1 MLKFR
6 VLFGLIAVS
15 SALAI
20 PVLAQEVP
28 ADLPSTH
35 WAYDAVA
42 DLAKKNLIKG
52 YPPDGKF
59 LGNRQMTR
67 YEFATILKRLLDRM
81 DEIVKKPDTNNGD
94 DYKKLKASYDEIKSL
109 VDEFKIQLTV
119 IGTDM
124 AKVKEEI
131 DSLKGQFKELS
142 DKVSGFDSRINAIAK
157 KADDTAAI
165 GDATLESLNE
175 YKNTN
180 NAALAKKVDINTGK
194 IRVSGLFQSWY
205 GAPISG
211 DTLGGN
217 TGGNFGTVPPGRN
230 FGGGVGDTFRIR
242 RGEISFIGNI
252 TPKADYR
259 VMFDV
264 AKTGTAN
271 NSVLQ
276 EIWAGYNLTPRLRFE
291 VGQQKTQ
298 LSEEGTRSSSQ
309 LLTVERSIM
318 NGLPTSAG
326 RVGDIRENG
335 AVLRYVAPAGSIV
348 LGVWNDNGAN
358 LNGVDTNRS
367 KFGTATAYF
376 TGIRRFTLGVWGGAN
391 FGDFQPRDIRDRV
404 GATLKYESG
413 RHIAEAEFAYG
424 VDRTGTP
431 APFNANRA
439 RSMGGYAFYG
449 YSMSPTWQ
457 FVGRYDEWDPA
468 IHGGTA
474 AGVVIAP
481 TKHNA
486 REYTVGV
493 NYFILKHNAKI
504 QANYI
509 VDDIAH
515 GGFNFFGI
523 RRQSVLLNFQSAF

>member
-1 MLKFR
+1 MLKLR
-6 VLFGLIAVS
+6 NLFGAFAITSV
-15 SALAI
+15 LAI
-20 PVLAQEVP
+20 PAMAQEVP
-28 ADLPSTH
+28 ADVPSSH
-35 WAYDAVA
+35 WAYDAVS

-67 YEFATILKRLLDRM
+67 YEFATILSRILARM
-81 DEIVKKPDTNNGD
+81 DDLVKHPEANGGA
-94 DYKKLKASYDEIKSL
+94 DYAKLKTSVDEIKAL
-109 VDEFKIQLTV
+109 VDEFKVQLTV

-131 DSLKGQFKELS
+131 ESLKGQVKELS
-142 DKVSGFDSRINAIAK
+142 DKVNGFDERINAISK
-157 KADDTAAI
+157 KVDDTALIA
-165 GDATLESLNE
+165 DATLESLNE

-217 TGGNFGTVPPGRN
+217 LGGNFGTTPPGRS

-276 EIWAGYNLTPRLRFE
+276 EIWAGYNLNSRLRFE
-291 VGQQKTQ
+291 VGQQKTP

-318 NGLPTSAG
+318 NGLPAASG
-326 RVGDIRENG
+326 RIGDIRENG
-335 AVLRYVAPAGSIV
+335 ALIRYTAPAGTVIF
-348 LGVWNDNGAN
+348 GVWNDNGLN

-367 KFGTATAYF
+367 KFATATAYF
-376 TGIRRFTLGVWGGAN
+376 TGIRHFTIGAWGGSN
-391 FGDFQPRDIRDRV
+391 IGDYKPRDLRDRI

-413 RHIAEAEFAYG
+413 RHIAEAEFAYT
-424 VDRTGTP
+424 VDRAG
-431 APFNANRA
+431 ASNANRNKA
-439 RSMGGYAFYG
+439 MGGYAFYG
-449 YSMSPTWQ
+449 YSMSPVWQ

-468 IHGGTA
+468 IHGGNPS
-474 AGVVIAP
+474 GVTVGP
-481 TKHNA
+481 KDHNA

-509 VDDIAH
+509 IDDIQH
-515 GGFNFFGI
+515 GGYNFFGL
-523 RRQSVLLNFQSAF
+523 RRQSVLLNFQTAF